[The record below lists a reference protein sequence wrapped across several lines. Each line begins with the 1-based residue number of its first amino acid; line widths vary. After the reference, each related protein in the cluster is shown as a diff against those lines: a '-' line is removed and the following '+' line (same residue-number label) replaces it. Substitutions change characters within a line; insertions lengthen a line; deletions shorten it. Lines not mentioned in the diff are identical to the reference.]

1 MDYLKAL
8 GQLIFIVWALFMIGG
23 TAILFTY
30 MMWQKLLAKSMT
42 HSTQPTGCHFRH
54 RLRRGMSDD

>member
-8 GQLIFIVWALFMIGG
+8 GQLIFIIWALFMMGG

-30 MMWQKLLAKSMT
+30 MMWQT
-42 HSTQPTGCHFRH
+42 
-54 RLRRGMSDD
+54 LRGIFKGEW